1 MKRLKYLKLFEAF
14 ESEKLTKT
22 LGYINQESSEKL
34 IDTLKK
40 VCKTLDFPVS
50 ELKDSFFQYL
60 PYQKAL
66 DLQYTAVKNPC
77 GQTSVAEFGAGVG
90 IAGENC
96 QSGKIRRLWGG
107 RIRIV
112 DCPKCGG
119 TGVEA
124 EKSQVKLLKFWF
136 TKEGEMTATTG
147 VDSISVPSLEKINKI
162 SFNINDYNIGAP
174 VSRTQ
179 RDELMEGDFV
189 LAQLR
194 SGGREIMCY
203 VYRQRGDIYLLQ
215 NEYDG
220 GEPSGRLW
228 KDIAGLSWEITN
240 WDLVSLKKTT
250 PKVRP
255 EVEPEID
262 PLSFNKEVFFN
273 YRGMNIV
280 NNTREEVKK
289 NLSAAHF
296 GLILDLDKLKQNP
309 FKTGTEIQDE
319 RTDLRK
325 GSLKLLKDSEIKA
338 LNIERYMQEIA
349 QRSDIISDINKLPK
363 VISRLMG
370 GKNIFLLMFDDSYF
384 TRDLS
389 KLAKTYEQALSEEPE
404 GNYYKRELSQFI
416 TEKYKD
422 TSGLSQLIDTNL
434 SYLKKY
440 CENSTEEK
448 YYLEILTGLEKISQN
463 MYQKLLQKNFDC
475 IEDIEILKVK
485 LDSLRLLARTERYG
499 LTNCDYLVDA
509 LVKTR
514 PEKSLSYL
522 IGWRI
527 SDNFLKILAGIEGV
541 LKIVEKF

>member
-22 LGYINQESSEKL
+22 LGYINQESREKL
-34 IDTLKK
+34 INTLKK

-66 DLQYTAVKNPC
+66 DLQYTRVSKPC
-77 GQTSVAEFGAGVG
+77 EQTSVAEFEPGVG
-90 IAGENC
+90 IDGERC
-96 QSGKIRRLWGG
+96 QSGKIKRLWGG

-119 TGVEA
+119 TGVEPQ
-124 EKSQVKLLKFWF
+124 KSQVKLLKFWF

-179 RDELMEGDFV
+179 RYELIHGDFV

-194 SGGREIMCY
+194 SRGGEIMCY
-203 VYRQRGDIYLLQ
+203 VYRQREDIYLLQ

-220 GEPSGRLW
+220 GEPSGHVW
-228 KDIAGLSWEITN
+228 KDIAPLSWEITN

-255 EVEPEID
+255 KVEPEID

-289 NLSAAHF
+289 NLSGAHF

-349 QRSDIISDINKLPK
+349 KRSDIISDINKLPK
-363 VISRLMG
+363 VISRLIG
-370 GKNIFLLMFDDSYF
+370 GKNIFLLMFDNSYF

-389 KLAKTYEQALSEEPE
+389 KLAKSYEQALSEEPE
-404 GNYYKRELSQFI
+404 ENYYKKELSEFI
-416 TEKYKD
+416 TQKYKD
-422 TSGLSQLIDTNL
+422 TSRLSQLIDTNL
-434 SYLKKY
+434 SYLKNY
-440 CENSTEEK
+440 CEQNKSEK

-463 MYQKLLQKNFDC
+463 MYQKLLQMTFDSV
-475 IEDIEILKVK
+475 EDIEILKVK

-499 LTNCDYLVDA
+499 LTTCDYLVDNLA
-509 LVKTR
+509 ETR
-514 PEKSLSYL
+514 PEKSLGYL
-522 IGWRI
+522 INWRI
-527 SDNFLKILAGIEGV
+527 SDNSLKILAGIEVV
-541 LKIVEKF
+541 LKIVDRF